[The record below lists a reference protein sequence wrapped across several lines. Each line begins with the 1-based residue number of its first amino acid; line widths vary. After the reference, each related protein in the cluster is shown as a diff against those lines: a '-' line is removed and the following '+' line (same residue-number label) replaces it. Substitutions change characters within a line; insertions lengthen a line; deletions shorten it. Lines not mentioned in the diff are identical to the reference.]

1 MRAATK
7 TRGLRAVLPALAVL
21 ALFAAAAPRSAGQ
34 DSRRKQEIAFGELP
48 ARKVG
53 DAPFDLSAKAT
64 SGLPV
69 TFVLVSGPAV
79 LDGRNLRLTD
89 RPGLVVVRA
98 TQPGNGVFL
107 PAVSAERAFT
117 VSGRPSAPT
126 ITLEPEGSAVGIGDL
141 VLLSADATG
150 EPPPSFQ
157 WRKDGN
163 PITGATQRQFSL
175 ASAAASDAGTYDV
188 VATNP
193 LGSST
198 SERARVTVGKR
209 SQTISFQGATS
220 AAAGQP
226 VILNATASSGLPVR
240 FDVVSGTATV
250 NGAVLMSTLGG
261 TVVVQATQ
269 AGDSNYEAA
278 TPVMQTFII
287 TSGPTGQVIH

>member
-150 EPPPSFQ
+150 EPPPAFQ
-157 WRKDGN
+157 W
-163 PITGATQRQFSL
+163 QFSL
-175 ASAAASDAGTYDV
+175 AAAAASDAGTYEV

-250 NGAVLMSTLGG
+250 NGTVLMSTLGG